1 MAEDDR
7 RLISCAVSVAPV
19 VKWQLYGKVIS
30 RVFLGLRPVH
40 LKILTFENVGTL
52 SFSIFSEFGYV
63 TDFFYVPDFFYVFL
77 KNQGKHDKH
86 LCFLL
91 HKNLKTLRKK
101 LGLCHFALIF
111 QKNIEK
117 VWNIEKSGT

>member
-63 TDFFYVPDFFYVFL
+63 TDFFYVPAFF
-77 KNQGKHDKH
+77 
-86 LCFLL
+86 
-91 HKNLKTLRKK
+91 
-101 LGLCHFALIF
+101 
-111 QKNIEK
+111 
-117 VWNIEKSGT
+117 EKSRHFLCVFKISRSKKHKYF